1 MATMATDSASS
12 RMLNMVLEN
21 FPSHS
26 QLILALSL
34 SDRLFRSLLEDLL
47 LAQESLAR
55 FEARPD
61 ADQRPEIPEYKTII
75 RELQDD
81 VQAYLATSE
90 TPPGASR

>member
-1 MATMATDSASS
+1 MATDSASS

>member
-1 MATMATDSASS
+1 MATDSASS
-12 RMLNMVLEN
+12 RMLNMVLEI
-21 FPSHS
+21 FPSHG
-26 QLILALSL
+26 QAILALSL

-61 ADQRPEIPEYKTII
+61 ADQRPEIPEYRTII
-75 RELQDD
+75 RELEDD
-81 VQAYLATSE
+81 VRAYLATSE